1 MVAIQ
6 PDRLKSVRLAKA
18 NAAVRFFITIFP
30 DEVRSVPMPPER
42 IKWIFVTPI
51 FVTPIPVEFS
61 KVRPTKRRVLSK
73 SLIVSRR
80 RDL

>member
-51 FVTPIPVEFS
+51 PVEFS